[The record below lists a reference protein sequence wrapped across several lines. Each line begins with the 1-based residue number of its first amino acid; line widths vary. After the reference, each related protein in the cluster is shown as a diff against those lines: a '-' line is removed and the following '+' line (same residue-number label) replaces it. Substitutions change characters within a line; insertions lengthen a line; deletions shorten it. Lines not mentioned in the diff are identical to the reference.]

1 MVKIPSIEPFQF
13 NSDLDRIQDAF
24 QSSIGAMDQA
34 YRHAEAA
41 YERFIDSGE
50 DDDEFDEDGII
61 VASTRH
67 DLRWEVMQKSMAKK
81 VICEAFIT
89 SIFHFWEYSA
99 RRWTSDQKADFR
111 RLKRKVRALGY
122 PVDSDGLTLLND
134 LNNLLKHDNVETG
147 RKVFMSASWLFWS
160 DREPQGIRWRS
171 ALRIKAEHVY
181 RFIEVV
187 RNSGPIYR

>member
-24 QSSIGAMDQA
+24 QSSIGAMDQT

-41 YERFIDSGE
+41 YQRFIDSGE

-81 VICEAFIT
+81 V
-89 SIFHFWEYSA
+89 
-99 RRWTSDQKADFR
+99 
-111 RLKRKVRALGY
+111 
-122 PVDSDGLTLLND
+122 
-134 LNNLLKHDNVETG
+134 
-147 RKVFMSASWLFWS
+147 
-160 DREPQGIRWRS
+160 
-171 ALRIKAEHVY
+171 
-181 RFIEVV
+181 
-187 RNSGPIYR
+187 

>member
-13 NSDLDRIQDAF
+13 NSDLERIADAF
-24 QSSIGAMDQA
+24 QSSIRAMEKA
-34 YRHAEAA
+34 YHDAEDA
-41 YERFIDSGE
+41 YDRFIDSGE
-50 DDDEFDEDGII
+50 DDDEFDEDGVII
-61 VASTRH
+61 ASTRH
-67 DLRWEVMQKSMAKK
+67 QLRWEVMQKSMAQT

-99 RRWTSDQKADFR
+99 RRWTSDQDADFR

-134 LNNLLKHDNVETG
+134 LNNLLKHDNVKTG
-147 RKVFMSASWLFWS
+147 RKVFLKASCLFWS
-160 DREPQGIRWRS
+160 GREPQGARWRS
-171 ALRIKAEHVY
+171 ALRIKAEHVH

-187 RNSGPIYR
+187 RNSGPLYR